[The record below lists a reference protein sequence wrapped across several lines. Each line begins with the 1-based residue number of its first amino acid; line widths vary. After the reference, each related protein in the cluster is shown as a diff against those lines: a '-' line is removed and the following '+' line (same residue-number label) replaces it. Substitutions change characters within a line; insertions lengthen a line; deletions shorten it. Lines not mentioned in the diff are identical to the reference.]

1 MILMKG
7 WSSKV
12 DFKLVR
18 IDILSFEIETINNIL
33 KSVSELNFLEVRSED
48 FWVYLENER
57 KMMLVECLKE
67 IRNDMI
73 KELKELGVTEYDDN
87 D

>member
-1 MILMKG
+1 ME
-7 WSSKV
+7 
-12 DFKLVR
+12 FEQVR
-18 IDILSFEIETINNIL
+18 IVILSFEIATINNIL
-33 KSVSELNFLEVRSED
+33 KSVSEFNFLEVRSED

-73 KELKELGVTEYDDN
+73 KELKELGVTEE
-87 D
+87 

>member
-1 MILMKG
+1 M
-7 WSSKV
+7 

-18 IDILSFEIETINNIL
+18 IDILYFEIATINNIL

-48 FWVYLENER
+48 FWIYLENER

-73 KELKELGVTEYDDN
+73 KELKELGVTEELEN

>member
-1 MILMKG
+1 M
-7 WSSKV
+7 
-12 DFKLVR
+12 DFKQVR

-73 KELKELGVTEYDDN
+73 KELKELGVTEDN
-87 D
+87 IND

>member
-1 MILMKG
+1 M
-7 WSSKV
+7 

-18 IDILSFEIETINNIL
+18 IDILYFEIATINNIL

-57 KMMLVECLKE
+57 KMMLAECLKE

-73 KELKELGVTEYDDN
+73 KELKELGVTEELEN

>member
-1 MILMKG
+1 ME
-7 WSSKV
+7 
-12 DFKLVR
+12 FEQVR
-18 IDILSFEIETINNIL
+18 IDILSFEVATINIIL
-33 KSVSELNFLEVRSED
+33 KSVSELNFLEVRSEE

-57 KMMLVECLKE
+57 KLMLVECLKE

>member
-1 MILMKG
+1 M
-7 WSSKV
+7 
-12 DFKLVR
+12 DFKQVR
-18 IDILSFEIETINNIL
+18 IDILSFEIATINNIL

-73 KELKELGVTEYDDN
+73 KELNKLGVSEVN
-87 D
+87 NEL